1 MNAPVRLSQL
11 TTAAAAG
18 LDLRLRTLTPLYTG
32 GIGQQGDQIHP
43 SNLLGSIR
51 KMSCEVAR
59 TLGDAAFER
68 TVWGV
73 AGSGKEKAEGKRI
86 ALRWDT
92 SALQRVTLP
101 NVVKIPKAG
110 EGQTQSRWWFNY
122 AYEGEIGL
130 RIARRG
136 ISDAHWQ
143 ILLIALSIQLRHESV
158 GAKDQFGLGVLEL
171 IGSPA
176 FVQPLDINH
185 NWDKAILDEGSGRLN
200 LLRRAFATVQF
211 RAAPGQRPR
220 LSRETALQLGLG
232 TRAALRNALRA
243 CSDASEEE
251 RNRLTSLRH
260 RMLGKLNSFGSAVD
274 VSAAYGEQT
283 SPRLRLSVTLKPEE
297 SETRSEALR
306 AFDSALKGLE
316 GTIVS
321 TGYRFDHAQW
331 DFGGRHAKDKAAWL
345 NTLSGA

>member
-1 MNAPVRLSQL
+1 MNAPIRLSQL
-11 TTAAAAG
+11 TTAAGAG

-43 SNLLGSIR
+43 SNLLGGIR

-59 TLGDAAFER
+59 TLGDAEFEEA
-68 TVWGV
+68 VWGR
-73 AGSGKEKAEGKRI
+73 AGSGKDNEAKAKRI

-101 NVVKIPKAG
+101 SVVKIPKAG
-110 EGQTQSRWWFNY
+110 QVPSRWWFNS
-122 AYEGEIGL
+122 AYEGELGL
-130 RIARRG
+130 RITRRE

-143 ILLIALSIQLRHESV
+143 ILLIALSIQVRHGSF

-171 IGSPA
+171 IGLPT

-185 NWDKAILDEGSGRLN
+185 NWDKAILEGSGRLN

-243 CSDASEEE
+243 PSDASEEE
-251 RNRLTSLRH
+251 RNGLTSLRH

-283 SPRLRLSVTLKPEE
+283 SPRLRLSVTLKPEQP
-297 SETRSEALR
+297 ETRSEVLR
-306 AFDSALKGLE
+306 AFDSALKRLE
-316 GTIVS
+316 GTIEA
-321 TGYRFDHAQW
+321 TGYRFDNAQW

-345 NTLSGA
+345 NTLSGV